1 MYVKTSNK
9 SKPNNGMTDAGA
21 SSEGLSPGKYPIVGQ
36 DGPNHHRTNTIRRTK
51 RRKRSQEENWVVM
64 QCYYRSECGR
74 NGYRKRTHPIW
85 NEMGMFNV
93 TEQKL
98 VDQKNNILMANRL
111 SDLKLEETQRNI
123 NDIRHCEVGL

>member
-1 MYVKTSNK
+1 MLKRQIKVNPTMAWLTLELQVK
-9 SKPNNGMTDAGA
+9 A
-21 SSEGLSPGKYPIVGQ
+21 SHLENIQLLGRMDPIIIELILLG
-36 DGPNHHRTNTIRRTK
+36 G
-51 RRKRSQEENWVVM
+51 RKRSQEENWVVM